1 MTGKPKLPAT
11 PITQPS
17 ASTVESP
24 PSSRVGTAEPET
36 TDHHRTLIE
45 RAVDNSQR
53 TAQHSHTLRPSDQ
66 GPLHED
72 SPCRFDCLSS
82 QTTVQ
87 RRKIRKQ

>member
-1 MTGKPKLPAT
+1 MTGKPKLSAT

-24 PSSRVGTAEPET
+24 PSTRVGTAEPET

-53 TAQHSHTLRPSDQ
+53 TARHSRTLHVAIKD
-66 GPLHED
+66 
-72 SPCRFDCLSS
+72 RFKKTLLS
-82 QTTVQ
+82 
-87 RRKIRKQ
+87 I